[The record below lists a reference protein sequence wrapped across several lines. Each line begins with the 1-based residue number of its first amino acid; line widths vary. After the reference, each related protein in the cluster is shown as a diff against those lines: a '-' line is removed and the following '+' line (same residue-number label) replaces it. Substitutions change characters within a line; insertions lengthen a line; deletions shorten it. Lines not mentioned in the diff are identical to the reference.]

1 MKTIKYFIA
10 IISLVLLG
18 LQACM
23 TEETMNSDS
32 GATQKGELTAVQFAS
47 VTGSGPATRTTN
59 GGDDWVTG
67 DSIGIYMTAMGDA
80 INLST
85 ADNRLFRVADASV
98 SPSPLAPEDPAGTIY
113 YPETGAVWFAAYYP
127 YLKPGYGG
135 IMDYIYPVNV
145 SKQQDTTHIDLL
157 YVKDENGTTGYT
169 KPSINAPIV
178 LTFKHQLSKIVLNVK
193 REATSNITPPL
204 SALISTM
211 PAAAD
216 FNLADGSLANLAAPT
231 SIETLG
237 LADHP
242 ANYDTTFQAI
252 VVPHTLD
259 VGTETVVILTS
270 NRQFTWKI
278 PAGVLPGDEF
288 EPGLRYTFNLTLN
301 GDASIEFEAEI
312 SQWAEWQAPSGSNP
326 NLLTPDTIQ
335 AATGTVYSVPIAY
348 IASEKRYTDTLQTVF
363 IHPAKPFMMGSNYSG
378 GYVAGGLTTTTP
390 VHKVTLTSSYLL
402 GQTPVTNA
410 QYARFLNAVGA
421 MINGSYT
428 VVPDINALVPLVPT
442 GTYNNRI
449 GTYQGHINFIGGVW
463 TANATYAN
471 HPAIYVNWYGAMAY
485 AIWAGG
491 TLPTE
496 AQWEYAARDTTSAYL
511 DFLNGT
517 TDGAGMRAKYAVS
530 GSGTYGTADV
540 KTKDPSNWQLY
551 DMFGNVYEW
560 CFDRFL
566 TATEGYPAD
575 AQPATNPEGTSTAVT
590 PDTRSVIRGGSYYR
604 TDPMLTIGAR
614 LSELITYSFQDVGFR
629 VAFPLK

>member
-23 TEETMNSDS
+23 TEETMNSDQ
-32 GATQKGELTAVQFAS
+32 GTPQKGELTAVQFAS
-47 VTGSGPATRTTN
+47 VTGSGAATRTTN

-80 INLST
+80 INLSI
-85 ADNRLFRVADASV
+85 ADNRLFRVQDASV
-98 SPSPLAPEDPAGTIY
+98 TPSPLAPGDPSGTIY

-127 YLKPGYGG
+127 YLKPGNGG
-135 IMDYIYPVNV
+135 IMNYIYPVNV
-145 SKQQDTTHIDLL
+145 SKQQDTTRIDLL

-193 REATSNITPPL
+193 REATSSITPPL

-242 ANYDTTFQAI
+242 SGYDTTFQAI

-259 VGTETVVILTS
+259 AGTETVVILTKD
-270 NRQFTWKI
+270 RQFTWKI
-278 PAGVLPGDEF
+278 PAGVLPGEKF

-326 NLLTPDTIQ
+326 NLLTPDTTQ
-335 AATGTVYSVPIAY
+335 AATGTVYSVPIRY
-348 IASEKRYTDTLQTVF
+348 IAAEKRYADTLQTVF
-363 IHPAKPFMMGSNYSG
+363 INPVKPFEIGS
-378 GYVAGGLTTTTP
+378 VLTSAYLPSTP
-390 VHKVTLTSSYLL
+390 KHKVSLTNAYLL
-402 GQTPVTNA
+402 GKTEVTNA
-410 QYARFLNAVGA
+410 QFARFLNYVGA
-421 MINGSYT
+421 TPYSGRSDIQVPNYQQWLPVPAYGSLIGQYT
-428 VVPDINALVPLVPT
+428 TANF
-442 GTYNNRI
+442 TYS
-449 GTYQGHINFIGGVW
+449 GGVW
-463 TANATYAN
+463 TAVAGNANKPVVSVHWDA
-471 HPAIYVNWYGAMAY
+471 ALAY
-485 AIWAGG
+485 ATWAGG

-496 AQWEYAARDTTSAYL
+496 AQWEYAARGGLPDGTEYIDGPL
-511 DFLNGT
+511 YDGT
-517 TDGAGMRAKYAVS
+517 TMNLYAKIS
-530 GSGTYGTADV
+530 GSLQNVGLLQPNGYG
-540 KTKDPSNWQLY
+540 LY
-551 DMFGNVYEW
+551 DMFGNAWEW
-560 CFDRFL
+560 CFDRIL
-566 TATEGYPAD
+566 AANEGYPD
-575 AQPATNPEGTSTAVT
+575 DQPATNPQGTNKASAGGTTAILRGGACNEGTPYYIGLRKGLIVNAVNNNT
-590 PDTRSVIRGGSYYR
+590 
-604 TDPMLTIGAR
+604 
-614 LSELITYSFQDVGFR
+614 GFR